1 MLACALGFAACA
13 DEDVEKPATDST
25 HTADATDAST
35 DASTGDA
42 TDDATHAPT
51 GPIASNKE
59 GLTLTTDEFTLDAG
73 QERYLCFAT
82 TLGEDAVIDAY
93 SSEAQPFVHHIV
105 FVRTLAP
112 EPDGFAECDTLFR
125 MTWDPLY
132 LAGAG
137 ASKLQFPDDAGHKLT
152 KGTQLLAQLHLLNA
166 SDNEVHGRVSIN
178 MHRSTASDPRP
189 VSTYVF
195 GTRQIELPPNQASDI
210 TSDCEM
216 SEPVQ
221 LIAAFPHLHQLG
233 TALHFEVGDSLDHM
247 KDVYSR
253 DPYSFDDQHTEDL
266 DLKLNK
272 GDKTRV
278 TCSYDNDTP
287 DEVTFGESTHN
298 EMCFFIAFALDR
310 TKITSCGSGM

>member
-1 MLACALGFAACA
+1 MFACVLGVAACT
-13 DEDVEKPATDST
+13 DEDADKPATGSPDAGQA
-25 HTADATDAST
+25 ADTDA
-35 DASTGDA
+35 A
-42 TDDATHAPT
+42 APET
-51 GPIASNKE
+51 GPITSDQEA
-59 GLTLTTDEFTLDAG
+59 LTLTTDEFQLDAG

-82 TLGEDAVIDAY
+82 TLDEDAVIDAY

-132 LAGAG
+132 ISGAG
-137 ASKLQFPDDAGHKLT
+137 ASKLQFPENAGHKLT

-166 SDNEVHGRVSIN
+166 SDDAVRGRVSIH

-195 GTRQIELPPNQASDI
+195 GTRRIELPPNQASDI

-233 TALHFEVGDSLDHM
+233 TALHFEVGDSTDDM
-247 KDVYSR
+247 KEVYAR
-253 DPYSFDDQHTEDL
+253 DPYSFDDQHIEDI
-266 DLKLNK
+266 DLKLDK
-272 GDKTRV
+272 GAKTRV

-287 DEVTFGESTHN
+287 DEVTFGESTHD

-310 TKITSCGSGM
+310 TKITSCGAGEQEMPKH

>member
-1 MLACALGFAACA
+1 MRISSVSLAAVCVLGLVACA
-13 DEDVEKPATDST
+13 DEDTQSDAANPAIVAEKES
-25 HTADATDAST
+25 
-35 DASTGDA
+35 
-42 TDDATHAPT
+42 
-51 GPIASNKE
+51 
-59 GLTLTTDEFTLDAG
+59 LTLTTDEVSLDPG

-82 TLGEDAVIDAY
+82 TLDEDAVIDSY

-132 LAGAG
+132 ISGAG
-137 ASKLQFPDDAGHKLT
+137 ASKLQFPSDAGHELT

-166 SDNEVHGRVSIN
+166 KDKAVKGRVAIK
-178 MHRSTASDPRP
+178 MHRSSAKDPRP

-195 GTRQIELPPNQASDI
+195 GTRSIKLPPKQSSDVK
-210 TSDCEM
+210 SECEM

-233 TALHFEVGDSLDHM
+233 TALHFEVGSSMDDMHEA
-247 KDVYSR
+247 YAR
-253 DPYSFDDQHTEDL
+253 DPYSFDDQHIEDL
-266 DLKLNK
+266 DLTLDK
-272 GDKTRV
+272 GDMTRV
-278 TCSYDNDTP
+278 TCSYDNQTP
-287 DEVTFGESTHN
+287 EEVTFGESTHN

-310 TKITSCGSGM
+310 DKITSCGQNMKQDK